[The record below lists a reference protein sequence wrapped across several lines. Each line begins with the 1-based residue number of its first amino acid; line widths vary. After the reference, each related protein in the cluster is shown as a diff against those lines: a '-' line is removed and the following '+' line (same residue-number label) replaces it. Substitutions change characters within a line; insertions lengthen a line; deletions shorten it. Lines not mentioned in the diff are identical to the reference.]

1 MYEVERR
8 HSQFA
13 TEQPDGLLALYC
25 SKRPAVPPVA
35 WSSPVA
41 TTTAFL
47 PRGKYHSRGNGL
59 RLRDIVS
66 IKLASKRC
74 CSSACGTATFERST
88 QSALEPPKNRS
99 SERIMGGAWPSRSCP
114 AQAGLPWRVCTTER
128 ARS

>member
-13 TEQPDGLLALYC
+13 TEQPAGLLALYC

-47 PRGKYHSRGNGL
+47 PRGKYHSRGSGV
-59 RLRDIVS
+59 RLRAVVS
-66 IKLASKRC
+66 TRLASKRC
-74 CSSACGTATFERST
+74 CSSPCEIATLERSS
-88 QSALEPPKNRS
+88 QSATEPPKNWS
-99 SERIMGGAWPSRSCP
+99 SERIVAWPSLSCP

-128 ARS
+128 